1 MSLKRIRESE
11 EMYLETILLLR
22 IKQANVRAV
31 DVGEE
36 LGDAK
41 SSVSRGLSLLKKKGY
56 IEIDAT
62 NGAITFTQKG
72 KEKAEGIYE
81 KHKVITAVLIKMG
94 AAQKQAE
101 DNACRIEHVISDDLL
116 ELFKRYISE

>member
-36 LGDAK
+36 LGYAK

-56 IEIDAT
+56 MKST
-62 NGAITFTQKG
+62 K
-72 KEKAEGIYE
+72 
-81 KHKVITAVLIKMG
+81 
-94 AAQKQAE
+94 
-101 DNACRIEHVISDDLL
+101 
-116 ELFKRYISE
+116 